1 MSWLKELSQEILVRK
16 IFRYKPE
23 ILLRPDRTEEL
34 KSLTKWQLLRLLHFF
49 NDESLGWDWS
59 DELNIF
65 RRTRGLYNAATLYK
79 AATLYRSPANNI
91 VVRSEIGHECNQCLC
106 DTFHEAITMLV
117 SLPL

>member
-1 MSWLKELSQEILVRK
+1 MSWLEELSQEILVRK

-23 ILLRPDRTEEL
+23 ILLRHDRTEEL

-59 DELNIF
+59 DERTIF
-65 RRTRGLYNAATLYK
+65 RRYGELFTTAM
-79 AATLYRSPANNI
+79 LYRSPAHNL
-91 VVRSEIGHECNQCLC
+91 VVSFEIGHERKHRIC
-106 DTFHEAITMLV
+106 DTFHEAITTLI